1 MKKFFFLSLCALFIF
16 IGCGGS
22 STNGK
27 EEDNIDTE
35 DSVTD
40 EENNTHDVC
49 TEAGFEG
56 AVFDE
61 EGEVCVCPGA
71 YNFGTGDKSKKCLP
85 VKCSAAS
92 STPCVD
98 LETDLIWSGKYFDKM
113 DWSSA
118 VNYCQNLAEGKYYD
132 WRMPTIS
139 ELRTLIQN
147 CKSTETDGKCSITDS
162 SHSYYSSEQD
172 KKLCAGCPLDSSG
185 KYSKLG
191 DADVFWSCSVR
202 PDADWCVWNVG
213 FDYGDVLDISKISIH
228 FVRCVRNA
236 D

>member
-1 MKKFFFLSLCALFIF
+1 MKKFFFLSLCVLFIF

-40 EENNTHDVC
+40 EENNTPDVC

-61 EGEVCVCPGA
+61 ETEVCVCPGA

-92 STPCVD
+92 STPCID
-98 LETDLIWSGKYFDKM
+98 LETGLIWSGKYFDQM
-113 DWSSA
+113 DWLSA

-162 SHSYYSSEQD
+162 SHYDYSSEPD
-172 KKLCAGCPLDSSG
+172 EKNSVPAALLIAAGNTANLEMLMCSGLALFALIMIGQYGTLDSTMG
-185 KYSKLG
+185 MC
-191 DADVFWSCSVR
+191 VIPVR
-202 PDADWCVWNVG
+202 AAATS
-213 FDYGDVLDISKISIH
+213 F
-228 FVRCVRNA
+228 A
-236 D
+236 A